1 MTVEKSKPFAN
12 SVYNI
17 MLFLVHHASTTNNQR
32 VSAIAQVIHKYLKT
46 VLEELNLKMSDLQFD
61 REIHLEAFFEY
72 MHGNNI
78 IPYDLLNM
86 REGECNIHD
95 PIDFERFVLSN
106 IHAIVLQNA
115 QS

>member
-1 MTVEKSKPFAN
+1 MTVEQSKEFAN

-17 MLFLVHHASTTNNQR
+17 MLFLVHHATNTNNQR
-32 VSAIAQVIHKYLKT
+32 VSAIAQIIHKYLKI
-46 VLEELNLKMSDLQFD
+46 VLENLNLQMSDLKFD

-72 MHGNNI
+72 MNGNNI
-78 IPYDLLNM
+78 VPYDILNM
-86 REGECNIHD
+86 KEGECNIHD
-95 PIDFERFVLSN
+95 PKDFERFVLSN